1 MLGAIAG
8 DIIGSRFEVIPT
20 KSSDFDLFTELN
32 TFTDDTV
39 LTIAVADAI
48 LYNKSY
54 EENLKYYGRRY
65 PDAGYGGNFLRWLSG
80 AIEGPYYSFGN
91 GSAMRVS
98 PVGFAFETVERVLHE
113 AERTAEFSHNHPEGI
128 KGAQAVA
135 LSVYMAKHG
144 YNKDQIGREIE
155 KRFEYDLNRSL
166 NAIRP
171 DYSFEVSCQKSVPES
186 IIAFMESEDCE
197 SAIRN
202 AISLGGDSDT
212 MACIAGAIAQAYY
225 KDIPGYI
232 TENVYSL
239 IPEEFQQ
246 TLVLFER
253 KYL

>member
-65 PDAGYGGNFLRWLSG
+65 PDAGYGGNFIRWLSG

-113 AERTAEFSHNHPEGI
+113 AERTAEVSHNHPEGI

>member
-20 KSSDFDLFTELN
+20 KSRDFDLFTELN

-65 PDAGYGGNFLRWLSG
+65 PDAGYGGNFIRWLSG

-113 AERTAEFSHNHPEGI
+113 AERTAEVSHNHPEGI
-128 KGAQAVA
+128 KGARAVA

-232 TENVYSL
+232 AENVYSL

>member
-65 PDAGYGGNFLRWLSG
+65 PDAGYGGNFIRWLSG

-113 AERTAEFSHNHPEGI
+113 AERTAEVSHNHPEGI

-225 KDIPGYI
+225 KYIPGDI

>member
-32 TFTDDTV
+32 RFTDDTV

-65 PDAGYGGNFLRWLSG
+65 PDAGYGGNFIRWLSG

-98 PVGFAFETVERVLHE
+98 PVGFAYETVERVLHE
-113 AERTAEFSHNHPEGI
+113 AERTAEVSHNHPEGI

-166 NAIRP
+166 NTIRP

-186 IIAFMESEDCE
+186 IIAFMESDDCE

-225 KDIPGYI
+225 KDIPRYI
-232 TENVYSL
+232 AENVYSL

>member
-65 PDAGYGGNFLRWLSG
+65 PDAGYGGNFIRWLSG

-225 KDIPGYI
+225 KDIPGDI

>member
-20 KSSDFDLFTELN
+20 KSRDFDLFTELN

-65 PDAGYGGNFLRWLSG
+65 PDAGYGGNFIRWLSG

-113 AERTAEFSHNHPEGI
+113 AERTAEVSHNHPEGI
-128 KGAQAVA
+128 KGARAVA

-212 MACIAGAIAQAYY
+212 MACIAGAIAQAY
-225 KDIPGYI
+225 
-232 TENVYSL
+232 
-239 IPEEFQQ
+239 
-246 TLVLFER
+246 
-253 KYL
+253 

>member
-20 KSSDFDLFTELN
+20 KSRDFELFTGLN

-39 LTIAVADAI
+39 LTVAIADAI
-48 LYNKSY
+48 LYGKSY

-65 PDAGYGGNFLRWLSG
+65 HDAGYGGNFIRWLSG

-98 PVGFAFETVERVLHE
+98 PVGFAFDTVERVLHE
-113 AERTAEFSHNHPEGI
+113 AERTAKVSHDHPEGI

-135 LSVYMAKHG
+135 LAVYMAKHG
-144 YNKDQIGREIE
+144 YDKSQIRREIE
-155 KRFEYDLNRSL
+155 KRFEYDLDRSL

-171 DYSFEVSCQKSVPES
+171 DYSFQVSCQKSVPES
-186 IIAFMESEDCE
+186 IIAFLESEDFE
-197 SAIRN
+197 TTIRN

-225 KDIPGYI
+225 GEIPRHI
-232 TENVYSL
+232 TENVCSL
-239 IPEEFQQ
+239 IPEEFEQ
-246 TLVLFER
+246 TLILFER

>member
-65 PDAGYGGNFLRWLSG
+65 PDAGYGGNFIRWLSG

-113 AERTAEFSHNHPEGI
+113 AERTAEVSHNHPEGI

-225 KDIPGYI
+225 KDIPGDI